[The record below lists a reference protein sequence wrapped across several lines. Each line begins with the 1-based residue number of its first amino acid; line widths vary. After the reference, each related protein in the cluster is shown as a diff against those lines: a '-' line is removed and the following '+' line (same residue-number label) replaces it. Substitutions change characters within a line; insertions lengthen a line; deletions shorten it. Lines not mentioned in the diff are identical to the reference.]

1 MIRIV
6 GYGWMLIQNREIE
19 FAMTSSFNVD
29 DVASFLGQHA
39 IALLGL
45 SFVLMFSAA
54 LFFWNFLD
62 RNERKVWQFAA
73 NTWHQIQNL
82 PVLRRFR
89 ERFPWLWNTVKRR
102 FSPESYLGLHFT
114 IAICVLLITAT
125 AFLMLA
131 GKVGEQD
138 TLVEFDRALSASLH
152 QHSSLRSV
160 KIFELITTFGNVA
173 TLACIGLIVAMM
185 LAVQRRVQL
194 LVIWVVAL
202 LGVGFLNHTLKG
214 TFRRMRPQLPN
225 PWINEPGWS
234 FPSGHAMASLVVYGM
249 LAYTLGLMVE
259 IRAFRI
265 GLIFVTVSLVLAI
278 GFSRIYLG
286 AHYFSDVLAGYFA
299 ASFWLAIC
307 ISGNEIA
314 KRHRHH
320 ASARNR

>member
-1 MIRIV
+1 
-6 GYGWMLIQNREIE
+6 MLVQNREIE
-19 FAMTSSFNVD
+19 FEMNSSFNAD

-39 IALLGL
+39 IALLAL
-45 SFVLMFSAA
+45 SFVLIFSAA

-73 NTWHQIQNL
+73 NAWYQIQNL
-82 PVLRRFR
+82 PALRRIR
-89 ERFPWLWNTVKRR
+89 ERFPWLWNTVKQR

-114 IAICVLLITAT
+114 IAICVLLIAAT

-131 GKVGEQD
+131 DKVGEQD

-152 QHSSLRSV
+152 QHSSLRTV
-160 KIFELITTFGNVA
+160 RIFEFITAFGNVS
-173 TLACIGLIVAMM
+173 TLACIGLIVALL
-185 LAVQRRVQL
+185 LAVQRRLQL
-194 LVIWVVAL
+194 LGIWVVAL
-202 LGVGFLNHTLKG
+202 LGVGFLNHTLKD
-214 TFRRMRPQLPN
+214 TFQRMRPQLPN

-234 FPSGHAMASLVVYGM
+234 FPSGHAMGSLVVYGM
-249 LAYTLGLMVE
+249 LAYTMGLMVKN
-259 IRAFRI
+259 RAFRI
-265 GLIFVTVSLVLAI
+265 ALIFVTVSLVLAI

-314 KRHRHH
+314 KRHPQQ
-320 ASARNR
+320 ASARNH